1 MEILDEYGF
10 EVSIPSICKP
20 WDTSYVVI
28 SRETERFANEIH
40 DHKEEVK
47 SSNELLRNLQESER
61 NERYEERKVTT
72 RSKENWAAPSMKE
85 TRPGSL
91 CIIPRKA
98 SL

>member
-40 DHKEEVK
+40 DHKEVK
-47 SSNELLRNLQESER
+47 SSQVMSCSETFK
-61 NERYEERKVTT
+61 NQKEMYVTKKER
-72 RSKENWAAPSMKE
+72 
-85 TRPGSL
+85 
-91 CIIPRKA
+91 
-98 SL
+98 